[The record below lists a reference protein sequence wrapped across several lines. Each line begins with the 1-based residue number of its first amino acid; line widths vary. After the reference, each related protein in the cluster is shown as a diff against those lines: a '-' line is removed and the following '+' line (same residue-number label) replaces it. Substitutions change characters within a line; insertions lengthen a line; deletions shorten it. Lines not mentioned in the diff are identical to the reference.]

1 MTKKADLMS
10 LQVFALSVS
19 SYTFLLRTKNMI
31 IQKTCTS
38 RKITL
43 AAVLALVYSIFVWR
57 LMNGPLNVK
66 RNPFFTTFKK
76 YKCFFDWEW
85 QAGSCK
91 QLSFTWRA
99 MKYYVYVLVWRLR
112 VQATVLSWYWQCS
125 ASLNLQKCCCKGHL
139 HMPHGQP
146 HYSVTNVS
154 SSFLRIRW
162 VTQVK

>member
-1 MTKKADLMS
+1 M
-10 LQVFALSVS
+10 
-19 SYTFLLRTKNMI
+19 
-31 IQKTCTS
+31 S

-57 LMNGPLNVK
+57 LMNGPLNI
-66 RNPFFTTFKK
+66 KK
-76 YKCFFDWEW
+76 KKSVLYNLQKIQVFFFDWEW

-91 QLSFTWRA
+91 QLSFTWKA

-112 VQATVLSWYWQCS
+112 VHATVLSWYWQYS

-154 SSFLRIRW
+154 SSFLRIHW